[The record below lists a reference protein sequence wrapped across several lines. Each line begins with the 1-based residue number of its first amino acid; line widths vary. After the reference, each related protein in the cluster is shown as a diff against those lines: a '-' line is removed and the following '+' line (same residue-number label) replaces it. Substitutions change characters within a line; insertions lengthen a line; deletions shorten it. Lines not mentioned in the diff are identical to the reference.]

1 VFQVLALLLFY
12 FFAAISIWLGL
23 ISLRGGVR
31 FVRYLRAE
39 LAKQCPDFTPF
50 ATVFVP
56 CRGVD
61 NGLKEN
67 VGAIF
72 AQDYP
77 AFETIFVSDSAD
89 DPAFAVI
96 AETRHSCERKSGPT
110 MRFVVSGQA
119 TDSGQKVHN
128 LRIAVAKADPKS
140 GVFVFVDTDARPQR
154 FWLRSLVGPL
164 QDPALG
170 ATTGYRWFMPVRGG
184 VVSHLRSVW
193 NAAIASAL
201 GEQKEKNFC
210 WGGSTAIRRE
220 TFQDCRV
227 VEDYWRGT
235 VSDDFAMTRALH
247 DRDLPI
253 NFVPQCLTAS
263 LEDCTFGQLIEFTTR
278 QLKITRAYA
287 THLWRAVLTG
297 SLIFVLGFFGG
308 IVLVI
313 ARALSGL
320 SFATPLVLLLV
331 IFALGAMKSH
341 LRRRAVAQVI
351 TEPRMSFFGTTLAHL
366 TLWPLASVL
375 YLYNALAAAVS
386 RRITWRGITY
396 ELKSP
401 TETVILSRKSDSK

>member
-1 VFQVLALLLFY
+1 VFQAPALILFY
-12 FFAAISIWLGL
+12 FFAAIAIWLGL
-23 ISLRGGVR
+23 ISLRGGLR

-39 LAKQCPDFTPF
+39 LAQEYPDFTPYV
-50 ATVFVP
+50 TVFVP

-61 NGLKEN
+61 DGLKEN
-67 VGAIF
+67 VSAIF

-77 AFETIFVSDSAD
+77 AFEIIFVSDSAD
-89 DPAFAVI
+89 DPAFAI
-96 AETRHSCERKSGPT
+96 IEEAKRSFNGESGPT
-110 MRFVVSGQA
+110 MSFVVSGKA

-128 LRIAVAKADPKS
+128 LRVAVAKADPQS
-140 GVFVFVDTDARPQR
+140 EVLVFVDTDARPQR

-164 QDPALG
+164 QNPALG
-170 ATTGYRWFMPVRGG
+170 ATTGYRWFVPGRGG
-184 VVSHLRSVW
+184 VASHLRSVW

-201 GEQKEKNFC
+201 GERQEKNFC

-227 VEDYWRGT
+227 ADYWRGT
-235 VSDDFAMTRALH
+235 VSDDFALTRALH
-247 DRDLPI
+247 DRNLPI
-253 NFVPQCLTAS
+253 KFVPQCLTAS
-263 LEDCTFGQLIEFTTR
+263 LEDCTFGELIEFSTR

-287 THLWRAVLTG
+287 AHLWRGVLTG
-297 SLIFVLGFFGG
+297 SLVFVLVFFGG
-308 IVLVI
+308 IALVI
-313 ARALSGL
+313 TRALLGL
-320 SFATPLVLLLV
+320 PFAPPLVLLLI

-386 RRITWRGITY
+386 RQITWRGITY

-401 TETVILSRKSDSK
+401 TETVILSRRSDSR

>member
-1 VFQVLALLLFY
+1 MFQSPLLFLFY
-12 FFAAISIWLGL
+12 FFATISIWLGL
-23 ISLRGGVR
+23 ISLRGGLR

-39 LAKQCPDFTPF
+39 LAKTCPDFTPF

-61 NGLKEN
+61 DDLKEN
-67 VGAIF
+67 VSAIL

-77 AFETIFVSDSAD
+77 SFEIVFVSDSAD
-89 DPAFAVI
+89 DPAFAI
-96 AETRHSCERKSGPT
+96 IEEERRRFEGESGPAI
-110 MRFVVSGQA
+110 RFVVSGQA

-128 LRIAVAKADPKS
+128 LRVAVAKADPQS
-140 GVFVFVDTDARPQR
+140 DVFVFVDTDARPQR
-154 FWLRSLVGPL
+154 FWLRSLVAPL
-164 QDPALG
+164 QDHALG
-170 ATTGYRWFMPVRGG
+170 ATTGYRWFVPVRGG

-210 WGGSTAIRRE
+210 WGGSTAIRRV

-227 VEDYWRGT
+227 VDYWRGT
-235 VSDDFAMTRALH
+235 VSDDFALTRALH

-263 LEDCTFGQLIEFTTR
+263 FEDCTFGQLMEFTTR

-297 SLIFVLGFFGG
+297 SLVFVLVFFGG
-308 IVLVI
+308 IGLVV
-313 ARALSGL
+313 ARALMGL
-320 SFATPLVLLLV
+320 SFVPPLVLLLI

-341 LRRRAVAQVI
+341 LRRRAVSQIISDQRV
-351 TEPRMSFFGTTLAHL
+351 RSFGTALAHL
-366 TLWPLASVL
+366 ILWPLASVL
-375 YLYNALAAAVS
+375 YLYNSLAAVVS

-396 ELKSP
+396 ELKSS
-401 TETVILSRKSDSK
+401 TETVILSRRSDSR